1 MASAAGG
8 DVWVPPSV
16 REDPERVEE
25 FRAAREGVPT
35 GMRRSLAQWCVPFYT
50 YSQNRH
56 LWLMRNRLLSFERI
70 TGRQLPDQAYDAWE
84 SWRALLVSSPSVL
97 LDTAAVA
104 LMEWADDD
112 DRETLTEILRSSRS
126 AYRIGEDEHGRFVFQ
141 HRYSDELTEIV
152 EDAAS
157 QSGRPAEHLRIAWSK
172 LAGHDPD
179 PGAACWEV
187 AKAVEAAG
195 ASVVIPSDG
204 KPTLGKMLKAME
216 AKPDK
221 WTTSLTP
228 DPSIRRVIGMMQMV
242 WEEAKRH
249 ADSKTPIHVDQDAAE
264 MVVQT
269 AVVLTHWFV
278 SGFIQRR

>member
-1 MASAAGG
+1 MASAADEG
-8 DVWVPPSV
+8 VWVPPSM
-16 REDPERVEE
+16 RDDPVLLEE
-25 FRAAREGVPT
+25 FQAAREGVPA
-35 GMRRSLAQWCVPFYT
+35 GMQRSLANWCVPLYT
-50 YSQNRH
+50 YPEYRQR
-56 LWLMRNRLLSFERI
+56 WLEQDRLLRFERC
-70 TGRQLPDQAYDAWE
+70 TGRQLPERAYHGVG
-84 SWRALLVSSPSVL
+84 SWQTLLVSNPGLL

-104 LMEWADDD
+104 LKEWADGA
-112 DRETLTEILRSSRS
+112 DREALAEILQTSQS

-141 HRYSDELTEIV
+141 HRYSDEMTQIV

-157 QSGRPAEHLRIAWSK
+157 QSGRPAQHLRIAWSK
-172 LAGHDPD
+172 LAGRDPD
-179 PGAACWEV
+179 PGVACWEA

-228 DPSIRRVIGMMQMV
+228 DPSIERVIGMMQLV

-249 ADSKTPIHVDQDAAE
+249 ADPKTPIHVDQDAAE

-278 SGFIQRR
+278 SEFIQHR